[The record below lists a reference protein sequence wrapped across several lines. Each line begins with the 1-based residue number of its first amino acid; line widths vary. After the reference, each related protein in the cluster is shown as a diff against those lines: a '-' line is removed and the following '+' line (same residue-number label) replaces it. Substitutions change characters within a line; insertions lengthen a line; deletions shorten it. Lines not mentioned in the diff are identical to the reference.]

1 MNHREPQRFTKQ
13 RQPTIPSDHLN
24 VECCPPASPCPSPL
38 EHWLLNIEYW
48 MLNKLPLPPL
58 RFNQAP
64 RPSVAIRGSTLR
76 LFRPSLILLFS
87 FLIALVSAP
96 PATHAASPDYTRTFV
111 DAASAYDDNRL
122 PDAIA
127 GWESLLNHGQV
138 LPEVLFNLG
147 NAYYRH
153 GDLGAAIRA
162 YRHAQTLAPRDPDI
176 RANLGFA
183 AQTAGIALPIRRL
196 PARALL
202 QVSQREWRGIANAA
216 FGLLFLALAAWMA
229 WPRYRFISRPAVA
242 AAALLLAL
250 AIAGLWAHRDLRQSP
265 ERVVMN
271 PDQKVF
277 SGPLDTSTPLLAIPE
292 GAIVRQLDQRGP
304 WLEVEYD
311 STRGWLPAATTA
323 TVL

>member
-1 MNHREPQRFTKQ
+1 MVNHAFGHACGLVNLAN
-13 RQPTIPSDHLN
+13 ID
-24 VECCPPASPCPSPL
+24 CCPLPSSHPCPALS
-38 EHWLLNIEYW
+38 
-48 MLNKLPLPPL
+48 
-58 RFNQAP
+58 
-64 RPSVAIRGSTLR
+64 SRGSTLR
-76 LFRPSLILLFS
+76 LFRPSFILLFS
-87 FLIALVSAP
+87 FLIALASAL
-96 PATHAASPDYTRTFV
+96 PAAHAASPDYTRPFV
-111 DAASAYDDNRL
+111 EAAKAYDDNRL

-127 GWESLLNHGQV
+127 GWESLLNQGQV

-162 YRHAQTLAPRDPDI
+162 YRHAQILAPRDPDI

-183 AQTAGIALPIRRL
+183 AQTAGITLPVRRL
-196 PARALL
+196 PDRALL
-202 QVSQREWRGIANAA
+202 QVSQREWRGIANVA
-216 FGLLFLALAAWMA
+216 FGLLFLALAAWIV
-229 WPRYRFISRPAVA
+229 WPRYRFISRPAVV

-265 ERVVMN
+265 ERVVMS

-311 STRGWLPAATTA
+311 STRGWLPATTTA
-323 TVL
+323 TVQ